1 MLLLLLSLFVVLTAV
16 AVISFQIDN
25 NTLQITKTVHIHK
38 GELQLG
44 FSDQCYDQIILSK
57 WQKSIKGI
65 YD

>member
-1 MLLLLLSLFVVLTAV
+1 MLLLLLLFVVLTAV

-44 FSDQCYDQIILSK
+44 FSD
-57 WQKSIKGI
+57 
-65 YD
+65 